1 MHQWCVLD
9 FWNDPLHFIYLFI
22 YLVQYMYIHNL
33 FKYSYI
39 VARFKAVRPFPLDLP
54 MWLISETE
62 FQSIC
67 TDFYCKAGL
76 KLFVLYKSLY
86 K

>member
-9 FWNDPLHFIYLFI
+9 FWNYPLCFIYLFI
-22 YLVQYMYIHNL
+22 FLVQYMYIHNL

-54 MWLISETE
+54 MWLISET
-62 FQSIC
+62 
-67 TDFYCKAGL
+67 DFYCKAGL